1 VPGCGAAMAR
11 TPRMLPL
18 GWALTVVTSSLP
30 ITPALPARPGLQ
42 VLVTGGRAWSRTLA
56 AAGRRAG
63 NALAGVR
70 AGVAVP
76 GASGVFAACG
86 LTTPDQ
92 AGAAARRA
100 MIRPAG
106 RRAVAAGHG
115 RPGAGYFA
123 RFGERDEPGTLRADA
138 DAGDGLVP
146 ELGSGGLWVAQA

>member
-1 VPGCGAAMAR
+1 
-11 TPRMLPL
+11 MLPL
-18 GWALTVVTSSLP
+18 GWALTVVASSLP

-56 AAGRRAG
+56 AGGRAG
-63 NALAGVR
+63 NAL

-146 ELGSGGLWVAQA
+146 EPGSGGLRVAQA

>member
-1 VPGCGAAMAR
+1 
-11 TPRMLPL
+11 MLPL
-18 GWALTVVTSSLP
+18 GWALTVVTISLP

-76 GASGVFAACG
+76 GASGACG

-123 RFGERDEPGTLRADA
+123 RFGERDEPGMLRADA
-138 DAGDGLVP
+138 GAGDGLVP
-146 ELGSGGLWVAQA
+146 APGSGGLRVAQA